1 MKRNALISVY
11 DKSEITKICD
21 VLDRFNI
28 GIISTGATAKK
39 LFLLVINVVKYQNLQ
54 NLKKFWMGE

>member
-11 DKSEITKICD
+11 DKSKVKKICD
-21 VLDRFNI
+21 VFDRFNI

-39 LFLLVINVVKYQNLQ
+39 IITLGYECKKYQT
-54 NLKKFWMGE
+54 